1 MFKGAGLSAQS
12 MGLGINGTEEGVGAG
27 GRWLMPAVAGVGVA
41 ADVADKA
48 FTPDAN
54 VQRVAEA

>member
-1 MFKGAGLSAQS
+1 MELRKVLAR
-12 MGLGINGTEEGVGAG
+12 VVV
-27 GRWLMPAVAGVGVA
+27 WLMPAVAGVGVA